1 LIERYY
7 ATVAILREVI
17 SGSKNVALQ
26 QLEASSSVGGITSE
40 ATLAVEEIAQAIVA
54 LAADAR
60 DQAQLVTDA

>member
-1 LIERYY
+1 
-7 ATVAILREVI
+7 VI